1 MQSIPV
7 RCSKH
12 YLDWTTTTLICCS
25 QRRLSDGEFVKELIY
40 TNCTVSCG
48 KVKYCSSLLDA
59 NTMVHYA
66 VRRICLNK
74 KSKVQM
80 GAAGS
85 DIDGSLWSLDFCA
98 VFGRFMWEWGKRNT
112 RRNLFKVK
120 NRILASVTL
129 KSVLKEAKQYRYR
142 LAHMKLSARFV
153 FQLVVASP
161 SPPDLNVWYT
171 VYSYR
176 V

>member
-1 MQSIPV
+1 MEADLEPKSVWGHSDRQLHSYVDANFTRSSFHMQSIPV

-25 QRRLSDGEFVKELIY
+25 QRRLSDREFVKELIY

-85 DIDGSLWSLDFCA
+85 DIDGSLWSLLCCFWPIHVRVRKA
-98 VFGRFMWEWGKRNT
+98 KHEE
-112 RRNLFKVK
+112 
-120 NRILASVTL
+120 
-129 KSVLKEAKQYRYR
+129 KSLQGEK
-142 LAHMKLSARFV
+142 
-153 FQLVVASP
+153 
-161 SPPDLNVWYT
+161 
-171 VYSYR
+171 
-176 V
+176 